1 MTYQEIIKAFLHHC
15 QYEYGVEL
23 SKYDPTTGD
32 IIDVDVLIESWVD
45 TKRKV
50 RKMEGDWTWL
60 DVTKTAKL
68 FINNPQELKSYH
80 VRVKKE
86 KEEWAIS
93 LST

>member
-15 QYEYGVEL
+15 QYGYGVEL
-23 SKYDPTTGD
+23 SKDDPTTGD
-32 IIDVDVLIESWVD
+32 IIDVDALIESWVD

-60 DVTKTAKL
+60 DVTKAARL
-68 FINNPQELKSYH
+68 FMNNPEELKSYH

-86 KEEWAIS
+86 KEE
-93 LST
+93 